1 MEFLPVDGGNLVA
14 FRLKDRANGDTW
26 DNIIVALNA
35 RSVPAKLAIP
45 EGKYTVVC
53 RDGVIDERGL
63 GSLYGPRGDGSGT
76 VCTDHSSVGS
86 VAKKII
92 TDYTDSHR

>member
-1 MEFLPVDGGNLVA
+1 MVVIWWLSV
-14 FRLKDRANGDTW
+14 LKDRANGDTW

-63 GSLYGPRGDGSGT
+63 GSLYGPEVT
-76 VCTDHSSVGS
+76 VPAQS
-86 VAKKII
+86 ALII
-92 TDYTDSHR
+92 HQ